1 MTARTTATINVV
13 DLFAGCGGFT
23 QGFHSYKPAPGQAS
37 PFRSV
42 AAVEFDKAAASTYA
56 ANFGEGQEESCEV
69 FADDIKKWDP
79 SPYKGNVDVILGGPP
94 CQGFSG
100 LGDENPLDPRNKLW
114 REYVRVVAAIEPKI
128 FVIENVDRFFN
139 SPEYRALLAS
149 NKKGLLRRY
158 NLTARSVLNAA
169 DFGVPQA
176 RKRAIVIATH
186 KDLPALGSPDPT
198 HERTPQGDP
207 TLFDAPSR
215 LPWATVEEI
224 FTKSPEEPLTN
235 SLPSREADILGY
247 NIPGIYRTSELHIG
261 RSPTALSLARY
272 DAIPPGGNRKDLRG
286 KTTIINGEEVSLSTE
301 SWDRHNSGTGDV
313 MGRLRINAPSVTI
326 RTEFFKPEKGRYLH
340 PSLNRP
346 ITHYEAALIQ
356 GFPEEYKWCGSKLQ
370 IARQIGNAVP
380 IGLAEQLAKHIHYH
394 LAANNAI

>member
-1 MTARTTATINVV
+1 MTARATATINVV

-23 QGFHSYKPAPGQAS
+23 QGFHSYKPAPGATS

-42 AAVEFDKAAASTYA
+42 AAVEFDRAAASTYSV
-56 ANFGEGQEESCEV
+56 NFGEESGSSCDV

-79 SPYKGNVDVILGGPP
+79 TAYKGKVDVILGGPP

-100 LGDENPLDPRNKLW
+100 LGAENPLDPRNKLW
-114 REYVRVVAAIEPKI
+114 REYVRVVAEIEPKI

-149 NKKGLLRRY
+149 NKSGLLRQY
-158 NLTARSVLNAA
+158 NLTARTVLNAA
-169 DFGVPQA
+169 DYGVPQA

-186 KDLPALGSPDPT
+186 KDLPALESPAPT
-198 HERTPQGDP
+198 HERMPTEDP
-207 TLFDAPSR
+207 ALFDAPSR
-215 LPWATVEEI
+215 LPWETIEEI
-224 FTKSPEEPLTN
+224 FSKSPGEPLTN
-235 SLPSREADILGY
+235 FLPEREEKVLGKV
-247 NIPGIYRTSELHIG
+247 ISGVYRTSELHIG
-261 RSPTALSLARY
+261 RNPTALSLARY
-272 DAIPPGGNRKDLRG
+272 RAIPPGGNRKDLRG
-286 KTTIINGEEVSLSTE
+286 KTAVIDGEVVPLSTE

-340 PSLNRP
+340 PFLNRP

-356 GFPEEYKWCGSKLQ
+356 GFPEEFKWCGTKVE

-380 IGLAEQLAKHIHYH
+380 VGLAEQLAKHIHQH
-394 LAANNAI
+394 LATHKII